1 MTSVVYVAER
11 KAAPRALGE
20 LATVVCGLIAAG
32 IVVALNIGA
41 RFSLDLDMLS
51 LSIEGILPIG
61 GILGGI
67 GAASAAAVVARRT
80 NTVPTK
86 RLLTQLMAVGVFAWF
101 VAHWVDYAM
110 ARTAN
115 GTRASDLVSFWRYL
129 QITIEHMRLTTDV
142 ASKTAKMTDDLG
154 LLGYGVELLQVGGF
168 AVGGLIAYAALNSYE
183 VCRSCAQYANRSD
196 ILKKADSA
204 TFDAVL
210 QHAAIVLPNFTE
222 QIRAR
227 LKKDRLV
234 GLNLALADC
243 ARCGQL
249 WVRPSA
255 VIGGGVSKQ
264 LDTYPVQPAQAK
276 SLREL
281 AASGKSAGPS
291 KRA

>member
-20 LATVVCGLIAAG
+20 LATVLCGLVAAG

-41 RFSLDLDMLS
+41 RRGLDFDVLS
-51 LSIEGILPIG
+51 LSIEGILPVG
-61 GILGGI
+61 GILGGM
-67 GAASAAAVVARRT
+67 GAAGIAAVVARRT

-86 RLLTQLMAVGVFAWF
+86 RLLTQLMGVGVFAWF
-101 VAHWVDYAM
+101 LAHWVDYSM
-110 ARTAN
+110 ARTAD
-115 GTRASDLVSFWRYL
+115 GTRASDLVPFWRYL
-129 QITIEHMRLTTDV
+129 QVTIEHMRLTTDV
-142 ASKTAKMTDDLG
+142 ASKTAKVTDDLG
-154 LLGYGVELLQVGGF
+154 LLGYGVELLQLGGF
-168 AVGGLIAYAALNSYE
+168 ALGGVFAWAPLNGYE

-196 ILKKADSA
+196 ILKKADTA

-210 QHAAIVLPNFTE
+210 QHAGIVLPNFTE
-222 QIRAR
+222 HIRAR
-227 LKKDRLV
+227 LKKDRLL

-243 ARCGQL
+243 SRCGQL

-255 VIGGGVSKQ
+255 VINGSVSKR

-281 AASGKSAGPS
+281 TTSAKSAGPD